1 MQVKTLIHKDYG
13 EMEIHVCNHE
23 KTPQVIDVAK
33 QIDRMLN
40 LTFTGTDEQG
50 VRMIKADD
58 VIRFYSRNQ
67 KVYVQDNISEAGV
80 LFKLYEL
87 EEKLDE
93 KQFFRISKSEIVNLK
108 KIKRLDMSVAGT
120 IKVIFA
126 DDSFSY
132 TSRRN
137 VTRLKQALGY
147 KKGGKEI

>member
-50 VRMIKADD
+50 VRMVTADD

-108 KIKRLDMSVAGT
+108 KKICCLRML
-120 IKVIFA
+120 
-126 DDSFSY
+126 
-132 TSRRN
+132 
-137 VTRLKQALGY
+137 
-147 KKGGKEI
+147 